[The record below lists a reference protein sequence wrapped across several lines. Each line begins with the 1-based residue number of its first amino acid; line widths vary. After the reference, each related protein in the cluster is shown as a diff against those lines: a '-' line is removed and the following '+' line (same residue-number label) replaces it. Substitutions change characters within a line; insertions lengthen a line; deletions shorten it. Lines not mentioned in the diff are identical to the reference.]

1 LLSDTTCWVL
11 EEEIMGRILCATRGG
26 ETSYRTQD
34 AAIALA
40 IEQSDLLDFFCVVDI
55 NFLDKTAAPIV
66 VDAENEVTKMG
77 EFLLLMAKERAKGS
91 GVEAGTILA
100 SGEFRE
106 ELVSLLKQ
114 EQFTLVML
122 GRPVE
127 EGSVFDLES
136 LEIFA
141 RGITEE
147 TGVEVR
153 II

>member
-1 LLSDTTCWVL
+1 LVP

-40 IEQSDLLDFFCVVDI
+40 IEQGDQLDFFCVVDI

-114 EQFTLVML
+114 EEFSLVML
-122 GRPVE
+122 GQPVD
-127 EGSVFDLES
+127 EGSVFDLEG
-136 LEIFA
+136 LEMFA
-141 RGITEE
+141 KGIKEE
-147 TGVEVR
+147 TGVDVR